1 MRARSAVVVG
11 GLAAAGLAAV
21 RKLRQGRGEPA
32 SDPAVELRR
41 KLHESRGLAGER
53 EEFEAAETPV
63 DRAEPA
69 VDERRRDVH
78 EQARAAADEL
88 QNPPN
93 G

>member
-1 MRARSAVVVG
+1 MVG

-21 RKLRQGRGEPA
+21 RKLRPRYAAPPA
-32 SDPAVELRR
+32 DPDPAAELRR
-41 KLHESRGLAGER
+41 KLDESRGLAAER

-69 VDERRRDVH
+69 VDERRRAVH
-78 EQARAAADEL
+78 EQARAAVDEL